1 METMDYNSLIQNDII
16 DPTLDLIIS
25 NKQYDWDWYV
35 LTSKNK
41 FKPTAEIL
49 LDNIDYS
56 VNWAHLSLQDNQ
68 SLWSNIDLLDE
79 ILHHEDIIKE
89 IDWYQVSGRPYFPID
104 STIIDCLPLDKLNW
118 KLLSSRKGILEIPRP
133 FMLSL

>member
-1 METMDYNSLIQNDII
+1 MIQNDII

-25 NKQYDWDWYV
+25 NKRYDWDWYV

-56 VNWAHLSLQDNQ
+56 INWAHFIVTGNQ
-68 SLWSNIDLLDE
+68 SLWSNIDLLNE
-79 ILHHEDIIKE
+79 ILHHEDIIEEKRL
-89 IDWYQVSGRPYFPID
+89 VSTLWKTIFPN
-104 STIIDCLPLDKLNW
+104 C
-118 KLLSSRKGILEIPRP
+118 
-133 FMLSL
+133 

>member
-1 METMDYNSLIQNDII
+1 MIQNDII

-89 IDWYQVSGRPYFPID
+89 IDWYQS
-104 STIIDCLPLDKLNW
+104 LDDHISQL
-118 KLLSSRKGILEIPRP
+118 IVQ
-133 FMLSL
+133 